1 MGLIIE
7 SFYLSLFSNS
17 LSTSCEDIRATLD
30 KYEPL
35 FLYFSKRLEN
45 VDELP
50 LTIKNTPEEAF
61 IETYQECQK
70 ICELQYFDKIF
81 KKAFLEY
88 SQIKNYNFL
97 KNLWIKKYSKLIDED
112 YTTFLLDYLDYDQF
126 NGDLQL
132 HFRNFNS
139 KFLFIPRIEFSNT
152 IKIIEFLNNLNKNN
166 SGQHRFIANK
176 RLL

>member
-81 KKAFLEY
+81 RRHNEIKLK
-88 SQIKNYNFL
+88 SQKP
-97 KNLWIKKYSKLIDED
+97 KYRTHP
-112 YTTFLLDYLDYDQF
+112 Y
-126 NGDLQL
+126 
-132 HFRNFNS
+132 
-139 KFLFIPRIEFSNT
+139 FLF
-152 IKIIEFLNNLNKNN
+152 
-166 SGQHRFIANK
+166 
-176 RLL
+176 